1 MLLLAR
7 ALVVVLLVVVVPAVV
22 PAVMLLVGTKG
33 SWSVTP
39 PPLPSPWRAGCAL
52 PGIHSSPAFWR
63 APRGPPFLARGYFDY
78 AG

>member
-7 ALVVVLLVVVVPAVV
+7 ALVLVLVVVLLVVVVPAVV

-39 PPLPSPWRAGCAL
+39 PPLPSP
-52 PGIHSSPAFWR
+52 
-63 APRGPPFLARGYFDY
+63 
-78 AG
+78 